1 MEQIL
6 LEVNLEAKTGPV
18 QTRVS
23 LPWNIKLQLKKKK
36 ERIANGAWLNSQ
48 KKVNHKITMLTQSA
62 IRWVCLNNSRAYIFT
77 CFK

>member
-6 LEVNLEAKTGPV
+6 LEVNMEAKTGPV

-36 ERIANGAWLNSQ
+36 ELPMGPVLTHTKKKKLIIRLQFWLNLQ
-48 KKVNHKITMLTQSA
+48 
-62 IRWVCLNNSRAYIFT
+62 
-77 CFK
+77 